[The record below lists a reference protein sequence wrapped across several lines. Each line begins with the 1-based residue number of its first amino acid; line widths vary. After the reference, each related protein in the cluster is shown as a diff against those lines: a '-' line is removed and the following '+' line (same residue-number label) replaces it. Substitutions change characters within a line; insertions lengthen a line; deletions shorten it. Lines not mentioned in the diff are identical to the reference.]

1 MTEQQRMARSLAE
14 VDPEIYEAI
23 AKETER
29 QHSRLE
35 LIASEN
41 FTSEAILEA
50 TGSVMTNKYAE
61 GYPGRRYY
69 GGCEN
74 IDIVEN
80 LARERAKKLFQADYA
95 NVQPHSGSQANQA
108 AYNAVIQPGDTVLG
122 MNLAHG
128 GHLTH
133 GHHLNFSG
141 QTYKIIP
148 YGVRQDD
155 ERIDYDELARLAE
168 EHQPKM
174 IIAGGSA
181 YPRIIDFARFR
192 AVADAVGA
200 IFLVDMAHFSGLVAG
215 GVYPNP
221 CEHADIVT
229 STTHKT
235 LRGPR
240 SGMILAKHK
249 VMGQDAKGKDILLG
263 DLIDRAVFPGVQGG
277 PLCHVMAAKA
287 VCFLEALTPEFRAY
301 QAQVRVNAEAMA
313 TGLVDAGFR
322 VVSGGTDSHLVL
334 LDVFSKGVRGREAER
349 TLDEAFITVNKN
361 AIPFDKNPPLN
372 PSGIRL
378 GSPAVTTRGFGPAE
392 MLEVAGLIAEVV
404 SQLGADAA
412 NIAPT
417 LDSVRRRVAALT
429 DRFPLYG
436 WKLPAVAAPVR

>member
-1 MTEQQRMARSLAE
+1 MNEQQRMARSLAE
-14 VDPEIYEAI
+14 VDPEVYAAI
-23 AKETER
+23 NKELDR
-29 QHSRLE
+29 QNTRLE

-61 GYPGRRYY
+61 GYPGKRYY

-80 LARERAKKLFQADYA
+80 LARERAKKLFNADYV
-95 NVQPHSGSQANQA
+95 NVQPHSGSQANEA
-108 AYNAVIQPGDTVLG
+108 AYAAVLQPGDTILG

-141 QTYKIIP
+141 KTYKIIP
-148 YGVRQDD
+148 YGVRKDD
-155 ERIDYDELARLAE
+155 ELIDYEELARLAE
-168 EHQPKM
+168 EHKPKM

-181 YPRIIDFARFR
+181 YPRIIDFAKFR
-192 AVADAVGA
+192 AVADSVGA
-200 IFLVDMAHFSGLVAG
+200 IMLVDMAHFSGLVAG

-221 CEHADIVT
+221 CDYADIVT

-249 VMGQDAKGKDILLG
+249 VMAQDAKGKDVLLG
-263 DLIDRAVFPGVQGG
+263 DLIDKTVFPGTQGG
-277 PLCHVMAAKA
+277 PLCHVIAAKA
-287 VCFLEALTPEFRAY
+287 VCFLEALTPEFRDY
-301 QAQVRVNAEAMA
+301 QARVKVNAAEMA
-313 TGLVDAGFR
+313 AGLIDAGFR

-334 LDVFSKGVRGREAER
+334 VDVFSKGVRGREAEH
-349 TLDEAFITVNKN
+349 TLDEAYITVNKN
-361 AIPFDKNPPLN
+361 GIPFDVNPPLN

-378 GSPAVTTRGFGPAE
+378 GSPAVTTRGFGPAQ
-392 MLEVAGLIAEVV
+392 MREVAALVAEVV
-404 SQLGADAA
+404 EQLGSDATK
-412 NIAPT
+412 IGPT
-417 LDSVRRRVAALT
+417 VTAVRRRVAELT
-429 DRFPLYG
+429 ERFPLYS
-436 WKLPAVAAPVR
+436 WKFSPATTAR